1 MSAIATIDLGK
12 IKFKWR
18 GAYNAATAY
27 SVDDVVSHQGS
38 SFVCTSAS
46 TGNAPLVGSTYWEL
60 MALGGNPS
68 DILTTKGD
76 LLVRGTAGLER
87 LPLGAAGK
95 VLAVGQNGMP
105 IWKDEANYTM
115 VQRQHQ
121 LYNSGAWTPTE
132 SYNEVA
138 GLNIN
143 FTPKYA
149 DSVITYRANY
159 NITKYDNSG
168 FITHLKFMVGS
179 NWYYYLA
186 NSNHTAGYG
195 EHRFPFEI
203 NFPSWGTDQRR
214 MGLHARSYSSS
225 YRGYFHATG
234 WWDGSGQYVN
244 AIPANVTI
252 EEWKLTSSL

>member
-38 SFVCTSAS
+38 SFVCLAPT
-46 TGNAPLVGSTYWEL
+46 TGNAPLVGSSFWEL

-68 DILTTKGD
+68 NIMAAQGD
-76 LLVRGTAGLER
+76 LLVRGQNGLER
-87 LPLGAAGK
+87 LALGAAGR
-95 VLAVGQNGMP
+95 VLSVGQNGMP
-105 IWKDEANYTM
+105 IWKDEANFTL

-121 LYNSGAWTPTE
+121 FYNGGAWTATE

-138 GLNIN
+138 GLSMN

-149 DSVITYRANY
+149 DSVITYRSNY
-159 NITKYDNSG
+159 SVTKYDASG
-168 FITHLKFMVGS
+168 FILHLKFMVGS
-179 NWYYYLA
+179 NWYYYLS

-195 EHRFPFEI
+195 EHRFPFEV
-203 NFPSWGTDQRR
+203 NFASWGTDQRR
-214 MGLHARSYSSS
+214 VGLQARSYSSS
-225 YRGYFHATG
+225 YRGYFHASG
-234 WWDGSGQYVN
+234 WWDGSGQFVN
-244 AIPANVTI
+244 PIPANVTI